1 MVLRAV
7 GARWF
12 ELLTARE
19 ELPAVLRCLAGTGVV
34 ELQSHA
40 DVSGAHV
47 LPLLRA
53 ALDEYRQ
60 LAQRYAPYWPA
71 PNGASIMP
79 MSARGRFSDT

>member
-53 ALDEYRQ
+53 ALDE
-60 LAQRYAPYWPA
+60 
-71 PNGASIMP
+71 
-79 MSARGRFSDT
+79 